1 MDNTYRKERIPTLKK
16 ILISAVIVFSVF
28 FLIICVGEFFK
39 YDSGL
44 EKTFRSPSGDKEV
57 TVKQDYVSRPDV
69 YYKDECIF
77 EYQRSGFNESV
88 GWDVQWISDDE
99 ILLYVASPAKDKYA
113 DEKYTIEIPKN

>member
-1 MDNTYRKERIPTLKK
+1 MKK
-16 ILISAVIVFSVF
+16 IKKIFKRVILIFIGGFIVLY
-28 FLIICVGEFFK
+28 LIACLCDYLK

-69 YYKDECIF
+69 YYKGECIF
-77 EYQRSGFNESV
+77 EYERSGFMETV

-113 DEKYTIEIPKN
+113 DEKYTIEIPDN